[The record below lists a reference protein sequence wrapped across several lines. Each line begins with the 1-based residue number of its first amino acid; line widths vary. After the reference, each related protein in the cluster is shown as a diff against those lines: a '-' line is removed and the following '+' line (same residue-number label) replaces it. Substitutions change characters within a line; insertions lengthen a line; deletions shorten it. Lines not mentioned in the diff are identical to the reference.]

1 MQYLLD
7 GKQMKAVDRY
17 NIEEIGIPSL
27 VLMERAALSVAA
39 EAERLCP
46 EGGRALFVCGTGNN
60 GADGLAAA
68 RMLFLHGR
76 RAEVLLLGRE
86 DRATEEHQAQQS
98 ILRKLGVSVYT
109 ADSFFEYDKRERY
122 SLIVDA
128 LFGIGLS
135 RPLEGEAA
143 ELVSWINRE
152 KEEGAFVLSVDIPSG
167 ISAGTGQV
175 LGTAVKADRTVTF
188 GYEKLGMVFYPGTEY
203 AGRRLVA
210 DIGFV
215 PPPDVGSLARAF
227 LPGEKG
233 RLPGRTAD
241 GNKGTFG
248 RVFLAAGSLGM
259 SGAAYLSGKAA
270 GLSGA
275 GLVQIYT
282 VKENVP
288 VLQTLLPEAILT
300 AAATESSS
308 GGAPEAGSRLPSFL
322 DRASA
327 LVAGPGLS
335 VSPLA
340 NRILKQLLE
349 ERKERKLPC
358 VLDADALNILARERE
373 LLGELDERMIL
384 TPHMGEMARL
394 VGKPVAALKEDP
406 IGAAK
411 SFHETYGAVCVL
423 KDART
428 VVASG
433 KGIYVNLSGNDGMA
447 TGGSGD
453 VLSGIL
459 GGLLAGG
466 MEPAD
471 AAETGVYLHGLAGDA
486 AASRLGRRSMLAG
499 DILEEVAGVFRGW
512 E

>member
-1 MQYLLD
+1 M
-7 GKQMKAVDRY
+7 
-17 NIEEIGIPSL
+17 
-27 VLMERAALSVAA
+27 
-39 EAERLCP
+39 
-46 EGGRALFVCGTGNN
+46 
-60 GADGLAAA
+60 
-68 RMLFLHGR
+68 
-76 RAEVLLLGRE
+76 
-86 DRATEEHQAQQS
+86 
-98 ILRKLGVSVYT
+98 
-109 ADSFFEYDKRERY
+109 
-122 SLIVDA
+122 
-128 LFGIGLS
+128 
-135 RPLEGEAA
+135 
-143 ELVSWINRE
+143 
-152 KEEGAFVLSVDIPSG
+152 
-167 ISAGTGQV
+167 
-175 LGTAVKADRTVTF
+175 
-188 GYEKLGMVFYPGTEY
+188 
-203 AGRRLVA
+203 
-210 DIGFV
+210 
-215 PPPDVGSLARAF
+215 
-227 LPGEKG
+227 
-233 RLPGRTAD
+233 
-241 GNKGTFG
+241 
-248 RVFLAAGSLGM
+248 
-259 SGAAYLSGKAA
+259 
-270 GLSGA
+270 
-275 GLVQIYT
+275 
-282 VKENVP
+282 
-288 VLQTLLPEAILT
+288 LPEAILT

-394 VGKPVAALKEDP
+394 VGKSVAALKEDP